1 MKIKCVLFD
10 IDDVLY
16 DASLQ
21 VEMARLNA
29 IRAMTEAGLP
39 SDVEIAYRVLKEIVR
54 EYGTDYP
61 KHFDKLLERLGLRW
75 EPRAIA
81 AGVVAYRE
89 TNVAYLRP
97 YPDTITTLLKLRDLG
112 YHLGAVS
119 EGRTVKQW
127 QKLISLGLQHFFQY
141 VLVSEE
147 LGSET
152 IGPELFK
159 TALEKLNLQPG
170 EVAFVGKGLDP
181 DILSANRAGV
191 VSIRMRRGKSR
202 SEEAKNDEMR
212 PKYEIHKLSEI
223 LKILEEINRK
233 TKP

>member
-1 MKIKCVLFD
+1 MKIKGILLD

-21 VEMARLNA
+21 AEMARLNA
-29 IRAMTEAGLP
+29 IRAMIEAGLP
-39 SDVEIAYRVLKEIVR
+39 SDVENAYRVLKEIVK
-54 EYGTDYP
+54 EYGANYS
-61 KHFDKLLERLGLRW
+61 KHFDKLLEHLGLRW
-75 EPRAIA
+75 DPRVIA

-97 YPDTITTLLKLRDLG
+97 YPDTVTMLLKLRDLG
-112 YHLGAVS
+112 YSLAVVS
-119 EGRTVKQW
+119 DGRTVKQW

-147 LGSET
+147 AGLKN

-202 SEEAKNDEMR
+202 SEEAKNDEMK

-233 TKP
+233 N

>member
-1 MKIKCVLFD
+1 VKIKCVLFD

-16 DASLQ
+16 DASMQ

-54 EYGTDYP
+54 EYGTDYA

-75 EPRAIA
+75 EPRVIA

-97 YPDTITTLLKLRDLG
+97 YPDTTTTLLKLRDLG

-141 VLVSEE
+141 VLISEE

-181 DILSANRAGV
+181 DMLSANRAGV
-191 VSIRMRRGKSR
+191 VSIRMRRGKAR
-202 SEEAKNDEMR
+202 SEEAKNDEMK

-233 TKP
+233 N